1 MKIAQIAG
9 FLGSGKTSL
18 LMEIAQ
24 GLVNN
29 KKKVAI
35 VVNDIGDVPVD
46 GKIIEDFGLKAKEL
60 ANGCICCQIA
70 TDFANTLTILHQEFN
85 PDIVLVEPTGIA
97 VPWMVKRA
105 AEYSEAEEIIKIS
118 HAPVI
123 TLIDAF
129 RIDMLKKAVKRLIET
144 QVREADVLAI
154 NKVDIAPPEKINE
167 AEELAKDINPEARI
181 THTSA
186 VTKEGIDKVVDIILK
201 EESMRYQ
208 DKVEEARLKEEYAE
222 QNE

>member
-186 VTKEGIDKVVDIILK
+186 VTKEGVDKVVDIILK